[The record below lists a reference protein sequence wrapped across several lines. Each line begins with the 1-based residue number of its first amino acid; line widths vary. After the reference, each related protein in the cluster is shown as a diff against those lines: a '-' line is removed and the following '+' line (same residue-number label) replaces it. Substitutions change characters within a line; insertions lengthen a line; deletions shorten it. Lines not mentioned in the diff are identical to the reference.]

1 MMTDIKEAE
10 AKELQSQIEKYDSE
24 EDEVE
29 LTEAASKLSEGLL
42 NLYQDKFEH
51 VKKKLDE
58 VRVKQETL
66 YDKIQIENK
75 KLQETFDDVHLNEM
89 FQTVK
94 TSQGKLVTMRKE
106 MISIHERTVKLR
118 KRVLRLQQ
126 IEEKEILHREQQR
139 EQELRREQELIGKPV
154 IS

>member
-29 LTEAASKLSEGLL
+29 LTDAASKLSEGLL

-94 TSQGKLVTMRKE
+94 TSQGKLVTMKKE

-126 IEEKEILHREQQR
+126 IEEKEILQREQQR

>member
-29 LTEAASKLSEGLL
+29 LTEAASKLSKGLL

-75 KLQETFDDVHLNEM
+75 KLQETFDDVHINEM

-94 TSQGKLVTMRKE
+94 TSHGKLVTMKKE

>member
-10 AKELQSQIEKYDSE
+10 VKELQSQIEKHDSE
-24 EDEVE
+24 EDEVDV
-29 LTEAASKLSEGLL
+29 TEAAKKLSEGLL
-42 NLYQDKFEH
+42 SMCQDRFEH

-66 YDKIQIENK
+66 YDKMQIENK
-75 KLQETFDDVHLNEM
+75 KLQETFDDVQLDEM

-94 TSQGKLVTMRKE
+94 TSQGKLVTMKKE
-106 MISIHERTVKLR
+106 MVSIHERTLKLQ

-126 IEEKEILHREQQR
+126 IKQKEVLNREQQR